1 MSFNTIKEG
10 LKATKQHRQ
19 ALARTARVSTSAYL
33 RMAFDV
39 LGLRACKLQHSSK
52 AHWKRAKVKTR
63 SHLKVKILPRKIAK
77 HTPGFLQS
85 MAQSSKD
92 TIKPKIRNFK
102 FYSDFLSFK
111 QAFLSTNTSV
121 FQYSVQISLALHVQ
135 KNTQHQ
141 PDLLRCWGLD
151 GPQSFYFPLEISW
164 HVTEIG
170 HICEKFWWCFCITFC
185 SLSPCSAQ
193 CNGKVGLYVQARG
206 GQSLHQLLFHT
217 HMGS

>member
-1 MSFNTIKEG
+1 MRSLLCYHQARWDQQEPPGCWIQRREANTISSQGETSLLVSFNTIKEG

-92 TIKPKIRNFK
+92 TIKPF
-102 FYSDFLSFK
+102 
-111 QAFLSTNTSV
+111 
-121 FQYSVQISLALHVQ
+121 
-135 KNTQHQ
+135 
-141 PDLLRCWGLD
+141 
-151 GPQSFYFPLEISW
+151 FPLSRL
-164 HVTEIG
+164 
-170 HICEKFWWCFCITFC
+170 F
-185 SLSPCSAQ
+185 SAQ
-193 CNGKVGLYVQARG
+193 IPVYFSIQFKSVWLSMFRKTPNTNLI
-206 GQSLHQLLFHT
+206 F
-217 HMGS
+217 